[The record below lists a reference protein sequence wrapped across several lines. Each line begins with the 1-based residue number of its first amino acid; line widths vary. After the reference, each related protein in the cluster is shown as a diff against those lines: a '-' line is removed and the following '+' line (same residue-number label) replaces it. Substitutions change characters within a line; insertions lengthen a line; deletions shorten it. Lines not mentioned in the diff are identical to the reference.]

1 MSQTFFSKQDV
12 AEKQNRLNGI
22 ASVRGKVTLWL
33 KGSKD
38 KKNFTVT
45 DFDKERTA
53 LVLDTKDNLF
63 PINSQVLCTF
73 EYRGMNFFSQVT
85 FQKSIVGLALLIFNN
100 DFYKS
105 ERRNSYRL
113 MTYPQFQ
120 IWCEIDLGKF
130 YEGGNVVGL
139 KNRISQTGIFKNFL
153 KLVNSP
159 EETGAEASSM
169 LKIRV
174 QDLSTTGMSIHIG
187 ELEKEHFA
195 KDKIFENVNI
205 RFTDS
210 VIQVP
215 KIKVMYLVPYVGADR
230 NLKQYKAGIHFEN
243 IPTIIDEALGKK
255 INDLLRQND
264 NDKDFENFLK

>member
-1 MSQTFFSKQDV
+1 
-12 AEKQNRLNGI
+12 
-22 ASVRGKVTLWL
+22 
-33 KGSKD
+33 
-38 KKNFTVT
+38 
-45 DFDKERTA
+45 
-53 LVLDTKDNLF
+53 
-63 PINSQVLCTF
+63 
-73 EYRGMNFFSQVT
+73 MNFFSEVI
-85 FQKSIVGLALLIFNN
+85 FQKSIAGYGLLIFSG

-105 ERRNSYRL
+105 ERRNSFRL
-113 MTYPQFQ
+113 MTYPQFEV
-120 IWCEIDLGKF
+120 WCEIDLGSN
-130 YEGGNVVGL
+130 YGGGNVVGL

-159 EETGAEASSM
+159 EEESAIETGS
-169 LKIRV
+169 LKIRL

-215 KIKVMYLVPYVGADR
+215 KMRVMYLAPYVGGADR
-230 NLKQYKAGIHFEN
+230 NLKLYKAGIHFEN
-243 IPTIIDEALGKK
+243 LPTVIDEAIGKK

-264 NDKDFENFLK
+264 HNKDFENFIK